1 MANDTNSVVLVGR
14 LGRDAEL
21 KYVGETALVQ
31 FSIAVNT
38 SRKNNSTGKY
48 EDEANWIDVKVWGRG
63 AEAVHKYLEKGKQVC
78 VSGSLRQE
86 RWETDGQQRSKIV
99 VNAQSVQLLGGK
111 REDNQGSSGNVQNNT
126 GYGSNYSSQGDAY
139 EDDDLDVPF

>member
-1 MANDTNSVVLVGR
+1 MANDTNTVVLVGR

-38 SRKNNSTGKY
+38 SRKNASGQY
-48 EDEANWIDVKVWGRG
+48 EDKANWIDVKFWGKG
-63 AEAVHKYLEKGKQVC
+63 AEAVHKYLTKGKQVG

-86 RWETDGQQRSKIV
+86 KWEKDGQQRSKIV
-99 VNAQSVQLLGGK
+99 VNAQSVQLLGG
-111 REDNQGSSGNVQNNT
+111 RSEGDSQQAPAQDSS
-126 GYGSNYSSQGDAY
+126 SF
-139 EDDDLDVPF
+139 DDDVPF

>member
-1 MANDTNSVVLVGR
+1 MQDTNTVVLVGR

-38 SRKNNSTGKY
+38 SRKNASGQY
-48 EDEANWIDVKVWGRG
+48 EDEANWIDVKVWGKG

-86 RWETDGQQRSKIV
+86 RWEKDGQQRSKIV
-99 VNAQSVQLLGGK
+99 VNTHSVQLLGGRWEGK
-111 REDNQGSSGNVQNNT
+111 IDETPTQDDPYANGKEPFED
-126 GYGSNYSSQGDAY
+126 
-139 EDDDLDVPF
+139 DVPF

>member
-1 MANDTNSVVLVGR
+1 MQDTNSVVLVGR

-21 KYVGETALVQ
+21 KYIGETALVQ

-78 VSGSLRQE
+78 VNGSLRQE

-111 REDNQGSSGNVQNNT
+111 SDGNQAASYAPAVEESF
-126 GYGSNYSSQGDAY
+126 
-139 EDDDLDVPF
+139 DDDVPF